1 MLLGIYWDK
10 LDVFRYVLDNIL
22 EKKNNVPLAKLLL
35 SDGALL
41 MLDNEQSKQNL
52 SWPEFSFVVSNL
64 VDDDTAHIF
73 VTMFLLLKKQRKK
86 IKYK

>member
-1 MLLGIYWDK
+1 M
-10 LDVFRYVLDNIL
+10 
-22 EKKNNVPLAKLLL
+22 EKKNNVPIAKLLL

-41 MLDNEQSKQNL
+41 MLDNEWSKQNL

-64 VDDDTAHIF
+64 VDDNTAHI
-73 VTMFLLLKKQRKK
+73 TADFLRHHVSSLKKQSKK

>member
-1 MLLGIYWDK
+1 M
-10 LDVFRYVLDNIL
+10 
-22 EKKNNVPLAKLLL
+22 EKKNNVPIAKLLL

-41 MLDNEQSKQNL
+41 MLDNEWSKQNL

>member
-1 MLLGIYWDK
+1 M
-10 LDVFRYVLDNIL
+10 LDNIL
-22 EKKNNVPLAKLLL
+22 EKKNNVPIAKLLL

-41 MLDNEQSKQNL
+41 MLDNEWSKQNL